1 MELVQEKAYVYTL
14 QQVGA
19 GDSRFMDIF
28 KSLCNVDNQQ
38 GEKFWNIP
46 LSRTYE
52 KRKHNFFSSDKF
64 NKPTAKEV
72 AHDVKL
78 GKFMHNNNNY

>member
-52 KRKHNFFSSDKF
+52 KRKHNFFLVTSSI
-64 NKPTAKEV
+64 NRQQRRW
-72 AHDVKL
+72 H
-78 GKFMHNNNNY
+78 MM